1 MKMIIAIIS
10 SEDADDLVYELNQNS
25 FFVTKLS
32 TIGGF
37 LKKKSTTL
45 MLGVDVAVNL
55 PAHAFDF
62 LQLPQVDQCEAVDL
76 LTGEKETLSL
86 LPYKATDVKVGAWS
100 GKILKITL

>member
-1 MKMIIAIIS
+1 MVNFDSI
-10 SEDADDLVYELNQNS
+10 
-25 FFVTKLS
+25 
-32 TIGGF
+32 
-37 LKKKSTTL
+37 
-45 MLGVDVAVNL
+45 GVDVAVNL